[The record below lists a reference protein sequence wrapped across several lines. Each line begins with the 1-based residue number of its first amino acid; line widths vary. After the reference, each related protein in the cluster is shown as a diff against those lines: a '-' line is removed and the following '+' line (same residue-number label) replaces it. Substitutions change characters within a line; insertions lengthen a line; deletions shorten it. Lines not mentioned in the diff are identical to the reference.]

1 MWPRVGE
8 LRALELGTPGEM
20 RTWLNGLVLSGRK
33 RATAGL
39 YQVDYLDE
47 GEELEVPGERLA
59 LVDSAFVAEVE
70 VTAASL
76 VPLSAVTWEFAD
88 AEGEGFRS
96 VEHWR
101 EVHTRFWAAAGSEVT
116 DESIVTCVYF
126 RLAGRLR
133 PPDST
138 LRHEGD

>member
-20 RTWLNGLVLSGRK
+20 RTLLNGLVLSGHK

-39 YQVDYLDE
+39 YQADYVDE
-47 GEELEVPGERLA
+47 GEELERPGERLA
-59 LVDSAFVAEVE
+59 LVDDDGAALAEVE

-76 VPLSAVTWEFAD
+76 VPLSEVTWEFAE

-96 VEHWR
+96 VDHWR
-101 EVHTRFWAAAGSEVT
+101 ELHTRFWTSGGAEVT
-116 DESIVTCVYF
+116 DETIVTCVYF
-126 RLAGRLR
+126 RLV
-133 PPDST
+133 P
-138 LRHEGD
+138 

>member
-20 RTWLNGLVLSGRK
+20 RTWLNGLVLEGRK

-39 YQVDYLDE
+39 YQSDYLDE
-47 GEELEVPGERLA
+47 NEELEHPGERLA
-59 LVDSAFVAEVE
+59 LVDDSGAALAQVE

-96 VEHWR
+96 VDHWR
-101 EVHTRFWAAAGSEVT
+101 EAHTRFWAAAGIEVT
-116 DESIVTCVYF
+116 DETVVTCVYF
-126 RLAGRLR
+126 RLA
-133 PPDST
+133 D
-138 LRHEGD
+138 

>member
-33 RATAGL
+33 QATAGL
-39 YQVDYLDE
+39 YQSDYLDE
-47 GEELEVPGERLA
+47 GEELERPGERLA
-59 LVDSAFVAEVE
+59 LLDSAGAAIAEVE
-70 VTAASL
+70 VVSATL
-76 VPLSAVTWEFAD
+76 VALPAVTWEFAD

-96 VEHWR
+96 VDHWR
-101 EVHTRFWAAAGSEVT
+101 ELHTRFWASAGIEVT

-126 RLAGRLR
+126 RLMR
-133 PPDST
+133 
-138 LRHEGD
+138 

>member
-1 MWPRVGE
+1 MWPRVGA

-20 RTWLNGLVLSGRK
+20 RTWLNGLVLDGSK

-39 YQVDYLDE
+39 YQADYLDE

-59 LVDSAFVAEVE
+59 LVDSDGGFVAEVE

-76 VPLSAVTWEFAD
+76 VPLSAVTWEFAE

-96 VEHWR
+96 VDHWR
-101 EVHTRFWAAAGSEVT
+101 EVHTRFWAAAGNEVT
-116 DESIVTCVYF
+116 DESIVTCVSF
-126 RLAGRLR
+126 RLVR
-133 PPDST
+133 
-138 LRHEGD
+138 